1 MDSEQLNPVDV
12 LAAEFAEKLKAGEN
26 PTIDAYAKQY
36 PEHADTIRAMFPSIR
51 MMERVSKQER
61 VEQKFDRRTRRLTGQ
76 DGEQL
81 GDFKILREVG
91 RGGMG
96 IVYEAMQQSLRR
108 RVALKVLAP
117 HIADSETQLKR
128 FRREAKSA
136 ARLHHT
142 NIVPVYGVGESEGL
156 HFIAMQF
163 IDGVTLQ
170 QKMDGQTTQP
180 DRLSSATFI
189 GESKGTAPTHVPGI
203 ADYGQTSETATTDAV
218 IVPAA
223 CQSASPLRE
232 AARIVRDTA
241 NAMAYAHEHGVLH
254 RDIKPGNLLLD
265 DAGTVWITD
274 FGLAKHESDEA
285 ATQTGDLVG
294 TVRYMAPEQFNG
306 TDDARSD
313 IYSLGMT
320 LYELLTNQPAYPPMK
335 TVALMQLK
343 TNEPPPSPRTIVKN
357 LPADLETI
365 TLKACATDPD
375 HRYQTANELAA
386 DLARFLEDRPILARR
401 VTPIERLWR
410 WAKRNPTIAALSTA
424 TAVLLA
430 TTAIVFAIGN
440 YNTAQALSTV
450 EVEKL
455 RAETNLTTAL
465 DAFEEIMLNIS
476 SRGVTQSLAID
487 IDGEEFNSAT
497 SVVTAAD
504 ADLLETLLDFFDRL
518 SQENGTDLSQKTADA
533 LARVGAIQQKLGRTS
548 EARDAYARSITT
560 YEEFVRNDPQ
570 SAARTQLARVHRQVM
585 KIAAKE
591 GDTSNLLHH
600 FKQSRS
606 LLRGST
612 EPGDQFELAMTLGAL
627 ATAVVDTKRITET
640 IRLRVGP
647 GRGGRG
653 RGGRARNGGGQ
664 GGPENRRF
672 GPGGG
677 LQNQSRPNQGR
688 PPRWPGNR
696 APENAWRG
704 QLANQAAEAS
714 VEAIEILEQLVATDE
729 SNQQYRLEL
738 GRAHRHIELHKD
750 RQVRIE
756 SINAALD
763 EFRFLAARHP
773 GSTLYQYELATT
785 LCNREASN
793 KVKHAVRVVEAT
805 RIARGLVASYPEVPE
820 YEVLLARAL
829 TERNR
834 TRRDGP
840 GAEEGWRESVEI
852 YRRLHDRFPTSS
864 LYVLS
869 LASQMR
875 SLAIAAGFD
884 NPAAARLVIQE
895 ATELLDNIPDSQ
907 TVGSTLPING
917 LRRELENIAN
927 RIDESQNA
935 APAP

>member
-1 MDSEQLNPVDV
+1 MDSEELNPVDV

-26 PTIDAYAKQY
+26 PTVDGYAKQY
-36 PEHADTIRAMFPSIR
+36 PKHADTIRAMFPSIK
-51 MMERVSKQER
+51 MMERVSKRDR
-61 VEQKFDRRTRRLTGQ
+61 VEQDFDRRTRRLTGH
-76 DGEQL
+76 DGELL
-81 GDFKILREVG
+81 GDFRILREVG

-170 QKMDGQTTQP
+170 QKMDGHTTQP
-180 DRLSSATFI
+180 DRLSSATVI
-189 GESKGTAPTHVPGI
+189 GESNEMTPTQVPGVAERKDASEPSVTETLVAPT
-203 ADYGQTSETATTDAV
+203 ARESTN
-218 IVPAA
+218 
-223 CQSASPLRE
+223 PLRE

-320 LYELLTNQPAYPPMK
+320 LYELLTNQPAYPQMK

-343 TNEPPPSPRTIVKN
+343 TNEPPPSPRAIVKN

-375 HRYQTANELAA
+375 HRYQTANELEA

-410 WAKRNPTIAALSTA
+410 WAKRNPMIAVLSTA

-440 YNTAQALSTV
+440 YNTAQALGTV

-476 SRGVTQSLAID
+476 SRGVMQSLAID
-487 IDGEEFNSAT
+487 INGEEFNSAT

-504 ADLLETLLDFFDRL
+504 ADLLETLLGFFDRL

-533 LARVGAIQQKLGRTS
+533 LARVGAIQQTLGRTD

-560 YEEFVRNDPQ
+560 YEELVRNEPQ
-570 SAARTQLARVHRQVM
+570 SSARTQLARVHRQVM

-612 EPGDQFELAMTLGAL
+612 QPGDQFELAMTLGAL

-647 GRGGRG
+647 GRGARG
-653 RGGRARNGGGQ
+653 RGGRLWAGGGL
-664 GGPENRRF
+664 GAPENRRF
-672 GPGGG
+672 GLGGG
-677 LQNQSRPNQGR
+677 LQNQGR
-688 PPRWPGNR
+688 LRRWGPPGNR
-696 APENAWRG
+696 IPENLWRG
-704 QLANQAAEAS
+704 ELADQAAEAS
-714 VEAIEILEQLVATDE
+714 VEAIEILEKLVVTDE
-729 SNQQYRLEL
+729 SNQQYRFEL
-738 GRAHRHIELHKD
+738 GRAHRHVELHQD

-763 EFRFLAARHP
+763 EFRFLVAQHP

-785 LCNREASN
+785 LCNREARN
-793 KVKHAVRVVEAT
+793 KVEHAVRVVEAT
-805 RIARGLVASYPEVPE
+805 RIARGLVSSHPEVPE

-834 TRRDGP
+834 TRHDGP
-840 GAEEGWRESVEI
+840 GAKEAWQESVDI

-875 SLAIAAGFD
+875 SLAIAVGFD
-884 NPAAARLVIQE
+884 DPAAARLLIKE
-895 ATELLDNIPDSQ
+895 ATELLDSIPDSENA
-907 TVGSTLPING
+907 GPTLPING
-917 LRRELENIAN
+917 LRRELENISN
-927 RIDESQNA
+927 RMDEKESA
-935 APAP
+935 ATNP